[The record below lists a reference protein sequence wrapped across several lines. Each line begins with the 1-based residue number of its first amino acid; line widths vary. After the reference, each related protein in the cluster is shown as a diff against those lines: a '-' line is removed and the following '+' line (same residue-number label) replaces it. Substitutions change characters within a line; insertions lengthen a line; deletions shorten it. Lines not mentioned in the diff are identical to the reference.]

1 MIGFGREHPPVAPPA
16 ETNGGAQGLPQAGAA
31 TQDEI
36 KEQFRAIRALG
47 VSKELLRHAIG
58 RGYEPKV
65 ILALVQRHGPDALAE
80 QAGFRPGE
88 AAADAPLSKPAAA
101 PPARVRSAAV
111 ALAPRLAAPVRSQA
125 RTPRRPDSPLAAPP
139 GWWDEI
145 IADAGLYG
153 LALLL
158 WMTNG
163 LFTIIG
169 VMALLPTGAT
179 QLLGLPIG
187 VLAHLLISRIEY
199 TFWTRRRLLS
209 IYIFPLLLSVLIDV
223 GTSHQGLLSFSE
235 RVFPQLLGE
244 MPASTF
250 EQLRL
255 LVSADTA
262 PPGWWPRSLAVALLA
277 IALGLGSERLMRRF
291 RQGFVE
297 TWSLRFGQNASL

>member
-1 MIGFGREHPPVAPPA
+1 MIGFGREHPPVAPA
-16 ETNGGAQGLPQAGAA
+16 GTNSGTQTLPQVGAA

-58 RGYEPKV
+58 RGYEPRA
-65 ILALVQRHGPDALAE
+65 ILALAQRHGPEALAE
-80 QAGFRPGE
+80 QTGFRPAPANPD
-88 AAADAPLSKPAAA
+88 AALSKPNSA

-111 ALAPRLAAPVRSQA
+111 ALAPRVAQPARSQA
-125 RTPRRPDSPLAAPP
+125 RAPQRQDAKLAAPP

-153 LALLL
+153 LAVLL

-169 VMALLPTGAT
+169 VMALLPTGPV
-179 QLLGLPIG
+179 QMLGLPIG

-199 TFWTRRRLLS
+199 TFWNRRRLFS
-209 IYIFPLLLSVLIDV
+209 IYLFPLLLSILIDV
-223 GTSHQGLLSFSE
+223 GTSHQGLLSFTE
-235 RVFPQLLGE
+235 RLFPQLLGG
-244 MPASTF
+244 MPAST
-250 EQLRL
+250 LDHVRL
-255 LVSADTA
+255 MLAPDAA
-262 PPGWWPRSLAVALLA
+262 PPDWWPRSVAVLLLA
-277 IALGLGSERLMRRF
+277 LALGLGSERLMRRF

-297 TWSLRFGQNASL
+297 TWSLRYGSNA